1 MMKVNEYSFEVIK
14 LLGKGKGGYSY
25 LVKKDNSLFVLKQ
38 IHHEPCDYYTFGDKL
53 LSELNDYEKLKK
65 LNLHL
70 PKLIDVD
77 YKNERILKEYIE
89 GDNVFDLVNENK
101 MKDIYY
107 EKIKSISLE
116 CKKHNLNIDYYP
128 TNFIVR
134 DDELYYIDYE
144 CNEYDIKWDY
154 ESWGSKYWSKKNE

>member
-1 MMKVNEYSFEVIK
+1 MKVNEYSFEVIK

-65 LNLHL
+65 LNLLL
-70 PKLIDVD
+70 PNLLDVD

-144 CNEYDIKWDY
+144 CNEYDSKWDF

>member
-1 MMKVNEYSFEVIK
+1 M
-14 LLGKGKGGYSY
+14 
-25 LVKKDNSLFVLKQ
+25 
-38 IHHEPCDYYTFGDKL
+38 
-53 LSELNDYEKLKK
+53 
-65 LNLHL
+65 
-70 PKLIDVD
+70 LIT
-77 YKNERILKEYIE
+77 
-89 GDNVFDLVNENK
+89 K

-144 CNEYDIKWDY
+144 CNEYDSKWDF